1 MIIYIH
7 AASNN
12 STIKRF
18 TKFTSIFKSKKHV
31 VTQKHLYSRQ
41 SWAPTKSAKFWR
53 RASSGQVFAFPPS
66 NRCPLLLAF
75 AVFLVEF
82 QCFRTEVGYQFLKK
96 LARPLV

>member
-31 VTQKHLYSRQ
+31 VTQKHLNFIPNKAGRQ
-41 SWAPTKSAKFWR
+41 PKAPNFGGEQAAVKCLLFLL
-53 RASSGQVFAFPPS
+53 P

-75 AVFLVEF
+75 VDFLVGLH
-82 QCFRTEVGYQFLKK
+82 CFRTEVGYQFLKK
-96 LARPLV
+96 LA

>member
-31 VTQKHLYSRQ
+31 VTQKHLNFIPNKAGRQ
-41 SWAPTKSAKFWR
+41 PKAPNFGGEQAAVNCLLF
-53 RASSGQVFAFPPS
+53 FLS
-66 NRCPLLLAF
+66 NVAC
-75 AVFLVEF
+75 V
-82 QCFRTEVGYQFLKK
+82 C
-96 LARPLV
+96 

>member
-1 MIIYIH
+1 MVIYIH
-7 AASNN
+7 VASNN

-18 TKFTSIFKSKKHV
+18 TKFTSTLKSNKHV

-53 RASSGQVFAFPPS
+53 RASGGQVFAFPPS

-75 AVFLVEF
+75 VDFLVGF
-82 QCFRTEVGYQFLKK
+82 HCFRSILS
-96 LARPLV
+96 